1 MPFTCALSPATAE
14 AIEVIGATVVATT
27 SPPEG
32 ADELEA
38 EVAAFEP
45 QAANITA
52 NNGTTTATD
61 FFTPTVYSHFHATA
75 KDMQ

>member
-1 MPFTCALSPATAE
+1 LSPATAA
-14 AIEVIGATVVATT
+14 AIEVIGATVVATI

-38 EVAAFEP
+38 DVAAFEP
-45 QAANITA
+45 QAVKSTA

-61 FFTPTVYSHFHATA
+61 FLTPSFYSHFHATA